1 MRMMRTTKLVARAG
15 LCVSLATGLWAGS
28 AWGDERLPIT
38 NITLYRSGVGY
49 FAHQGLVEGNANI
62 TLRFKSEQI
71 NDILKSLVLLD
82 MGGGRIEAVSYSS
95 KEPLEKRLA
104 SFAVNIAD
112 NPDLATLLSRL
123 RGAPVALQTMDG
135 RVAGVVLGVEYREKA
150 LGDQKTRAPFVNL
163 VTDGGVRSVDLG
175 TSSSMEILDEQL
187 AQELNKALMALA
199 EHRADTSKSVAL
211 RFSGEGTRRVA
222 VAYVHEMPMWKTSYR
237 LILPEESTGGLPTLQ
252 GWAIVENTTDEDW
265 VDVTLSLVAGQP
277 VGFTMDLYE
286 PLFVPRPEVPVPVLA
301 GLLPRIYEGGVADF
315 SDVPGLEGRRTLR
328 GRVDAKVR
336 DAAPEQAAGAMLGI
350 SSDDMF
356 QYAAQA
362 QASAGEIGEV
372 FQYTLDAPVT
382 IERQQSAMLPILTSA
397 IDGRRVSIYNRR
409 HLADHPMR
417 GVELTNSSGLQLM
430 PGPVSVFDGSAYA
443 GDAQIGYV
451 SAGDKRL
458 LSYAVDLDVVV
469 QNEDVATSVVDSIRI
484 VRGSLIQEVVRT
496 AGTVYTLTNNDRK
509 RARTVLIE
517 HEKMPG
523 WELVRPSEASE
534 TTDSL
539 YRFEV
544 ELGAGETGRFEVS
557 FRRVERQ
564 TMAIGTYSLDQLIV
578 YQREGRI
585 SEQVVEAIREAM
597 ALDAQ
602 VKEVEHRIQR
612 MEQERETIAR
622 DQSRIRQNMSGID
635 RTSQLYRR
643 YIEKL
648 NAQETRLES
657 LEKALAD
664 ARTEL
669 ERKRR
674 AYQDYLSRL
683 NVR

>member
-1 MRMMRTTKLVARAG
+1 MRMTRTTAMAVRCGLCAG
-15 LCVSLATGLWAGS
+15 LLGGS
-28 AWGDERLPIT
+28 AWADERLPIT
-38 NITLYRSGVGY
+38 DITLYRSGVGY
-49 FAHQGLVEGNANI
+49 FAHQGLIEGNADI
-62 TLRFKSEQI
+62 TLRFKSDQI

-123 RGAPVALQTMDG
+123 RGARVALETLDG

-150 LGDQKTRAPFVNL
+150 LGDQKTKAPFVNL
-163 VTDGGVRSVDLG
+163 VTDAGVRSVDLS

-199 EHRADTSKSVAL
+199 EHRADTSKSVDL
-211 RFSGEGTRRVA
+211 RFSGEGARRVA
-222 VAYVHEMPMWKTSYR
+222 VAYVHEMPVWKTSYR
-237 LILPEESTGGLPTLQ
+237 LILPEDSAGGLPTIQ

-301 GLLPRIYEGGVADF
+301 GLLPQVYEGGIAGA
-315 SDVPGLEGRRTLR
+315 PAQEMLRRSFR
-328 GRVDAKVR
+328 GRADRRAEEMDKAQAPAR
-336 DAAPEQAAGAMLGI
+336 DEGAHAMLGL
-350 SSDDMF
+350 SNDDMF

-362 QASAGEIGEV
+362 QASAGQIGEV
-372 FQYTLDAPVT
+372 FQYTLDTPVT

-397 IDGRRVSIYNRR
+397 IDGRRVSIYNSR

-417 GVELTNSSGLQLM
+417 GVEITNSSGLQLM

-443 GDAQIGYV
+443 GDAQIGHV

-458 LSYAVDLDVVV
+458 LSYAVDLDVDV
-469 QNEDVATSVVDSIRI
+469 QTEDKASSVINSIRI
-484 VRGSLIQEVVRT
+484 VRGSLIQEVARRV
-496 AGTVYTLTNNDRK
+496 GTVYTLTNNDRT
-509 RARTVLIE
+509 RGRTVLVE
-517 HEKMPG
+517 HPKMSG
-523 WELVRPSEASE
+523 WKLDRPDKASE

-544 ELGAGETGRFEVS
+544 ELEAGQTQRLEVAL
-557 FRRVERQ
+557 RRVEQQ
-564 TMAIGTYSLDQLIV
+564 TMAIGSYSLDQLVV
-578 YQREGRI
+578 YQRQGRI

-597 ALDAQ
+597 ALDAR
-602 VKEVEHRIQR
+602 VKEAEERIR
-612 MEQERETIAR
+612 RLEQEREAIAR
-622 DQSRIRQNMSGID
+622 DQSRIRQNMGGID

-648 NAQETRLES
+648 DAQETRLEA
-657 LEKALAD
+657 LEKELGA
-664 ARTEL
+664 AREEL
-669 ERKRR
+669 DLRR
-674 AYQDYLSRL
+674 QAYRDYLANL
-683 NVR
+683 TVQ